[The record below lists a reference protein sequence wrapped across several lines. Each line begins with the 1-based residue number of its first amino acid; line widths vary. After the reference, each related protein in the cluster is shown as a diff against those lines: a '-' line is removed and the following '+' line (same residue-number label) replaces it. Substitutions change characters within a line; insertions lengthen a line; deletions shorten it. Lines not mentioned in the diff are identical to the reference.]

1 MNDMFNLNGKNIVI
15 TGAAGLLGN
24 EYALAILD
32 QGGNPI
38 LIDINLKA
46 LNIQKKKL
54 DKIYNTNLLVM
65 KVDITKEK
73 QVKACKKKIVN
84 KFKKIDGLINNAALN
99 PKVENNKK
107 NNFSRL
113 EKFKLENW
121 NKEIDIGLKGSFL
134 CAKYIGTEI
143 AKNPN
148 GGSIIN
154 ISSDLG
160 LISPDQRLYKKKGV
174 KKNNQPVKPITY
186 SVIKS
191 GLVGLTKYLATYWPE
206 QNVRCNVVCPGGVK
220 SGQSRE
226 FLEKVSNL
234 IPLNRLAN
242 KNEFNSTIVYLLS
255 DSSQYVNG
263 AIISIDG
270 GRTIW

>member
-1 MNDMFNLNGKNIVI
+1 MN
-15 TGAAGLLGN
+15 
-24 EYALAILD
+24 
-32 QGGNPI
+32 
-38 LIDINLKA
+38 
-46 LNIQKKKL
+46 
-54 DKIYNTNLLVM
+54 
-65 KVDITKEK
+65 KEK
-73 QVKACKKKIVN
+73 STFEILNSIDVSKSVEVKGKLKYLSWADAWTMAAR
-84 KFKKIDGLINNAALN
+84 KF
-99 PKVENNKK
+99 
-107 NNFSRL
+107 
-113 EKFKLENW
+113 
-121 NKEIDIGLKGSFL
+121 
-134 CAKYIGTEI
+134 
-143 AKNPN
+143 PN
-148 GGSIIN
+148 
-154 ISSDLG
+154 
-160 LISPDQRLYKKKGV
+160 
-174 KKNNQPVKPITY
+174 ITY